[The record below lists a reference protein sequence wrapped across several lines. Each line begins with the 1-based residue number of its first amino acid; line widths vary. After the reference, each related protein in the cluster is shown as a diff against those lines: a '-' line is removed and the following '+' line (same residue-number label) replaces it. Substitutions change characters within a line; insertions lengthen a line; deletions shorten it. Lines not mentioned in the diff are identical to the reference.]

1 MKGIARQNMLR
12 RIQSSLLVLA
22 FTVAAVASATAQS
35 GQSEKFSNIKIKN
48 FGQMDARLY
57 RGAQPM
63 QEDYKALASIGVNTI
78 IDLRNDPQDYAKA
91 AAEAAG
97 MKYVN
102 IPMSDKK
109 RPQDEQIEKFLNV
122 VNDPATGVLYAHC
135 AGGRHRTGVMGAV
148 YRFNHDRWN
157 YDQVYKEMKQYD
169 YYSRW
174 GHGALKEYVQDYYQ
188 RHQTKDIEATSGTT
202 SSTSNQ

>member
-12 RIQSSLLVLA
+12 RIQPSLLVLA
-22 FTVAAVASATAQS
+22 LSFAAVATAAAQS

-48 FGQMDARLY
+48 FGQMDERFY
-57 RGAQPM
+57 RGAQPKP
-63 QEDYKALASIGVNTI
+63 EDYKALAALGVQTI
-78 IDLRNDPQDYAKA
+78 IDLRNDPQDYAKES
-91 AAEAAG
+91 AEAAG

-109 RPQDEQIEKFLNV
+109 RPQDEQIDMFLSLI
-122 VNDPATGVLYAHC
+122 NDPETGVFYAHC
-135 AGGRHRTGVMGAV
+135 AGGRHRTGVIGAM

-188 RHQTKDIEATSGTT
+188 HMQTKSIEATTGATP
-202 SSTSNQ
+202 STSNR